1 LHSYSGNQDITI
13 LKLNSDGIYQWHT
26 FYGAG
31 NIDRGHGITTDS
43 YDNIY
48 ITGYSGGTWTGP
60 SGELPLH
67 PHSGSAD
74 IYILKLNSDGIY
86 QWHTFYGSAS
96 GDGDNSSSITTDS
109 DDNIYITGFSGAT
122 WTGPSGELPLHPH
135 GSWDDISIIKL
146 NSDGIYQWHT
156 FYGAGGMDYG
166 LGITTDS
173 YDNIYVTGEGG
184 ATWTGPSGELPLH
197 PHSGVWGDWD
207 ISIIKLNSDGIY
219 QWHTFYGSGDD
230 DCGHGITT
238 DSYDNIYITGY
249 SRGTWTG
256 PSGELPL
263 HPHSGGTGVFI
274 LKLNSDGIY
283 QWHTFYG
290 SGFTDYGHGI
300 TLDSDDNI
308 YIAGYS
314 NWTWTG
320 PSGEL
325 PLHPHGGWYDITILE
340 LNSDGIYQW
349 HTFYGSSDEDWG
361 QRITTDSYDN
371 IYVTGVSSATTWTG
385 PSGELPLHP
394 HSGGYDI
401 FILKLTP

>member
-1 LHSYSGNQDITI
+1 
-13 LKLNSDGIYQWHT
+13 
-26 FYGAG
+26 
-31 NIDRGHGITTDS
+31 
-43 YDNIY
+43 
-48 ITGYSGGTWTGP
+48 
-60 SGELPLH
+60 
-67 PHSGSAD
+67 
-74 IYILKLNSDGIY
+74 
-86 QWHTFYGSAS
+86 
-96 GDGDNSSSITTDS
+96 
-109 DDNIYITGFSGAT
+109 
-122 WTGPSGELPLHPH
+122 
-135 GSWDDISIIKL
+135 
-146 NSDGIYQWHT
+146 
-156 FYGAGGMDYG
+156 
-166 LGITTDS
+166 
-173 YDNIYVTGEGG
+173 
-184 ATWTGPSGELPLH
+184 
-197 PHSGVWGDWD
+197 
-207 ISIIKLNSDGIY
+207 
-219 QWHTFYGSGDD
+219 
-230 DCGHGITT
+230 
-238 DSYDNIYITGY
+238 
-249 SRGTWTG
+249 
-256 PSGELPL
+256 
-263 HPHSGGTGVFI
+263 

-371 IYVTGVSSATTWTG
+371 IFVTGLSSGTTWTG